1 MMLELLSVPAVIL
14 ILGAFVLPL
23 IPERIRST
31 AFITFPLVA
40 LAMVWTM
47 PEGNLLQVLFASY
60 ELELLAV
67 DGLSRI
73 FGIIFALITIIGGIY
88 AFHIKDLGQQTSALA
103 YAGGA
108 LGVTFA
114 GDFFTLFIFWEIMAA
129 ASAYLIW
136 ARETKESDKA
146 GMRYL
151 LVHIFGGG
159 LLFTGILLHLANG
172 GSLYIESIEPAY
184 TAANIFM
191 LLGVAL
197 NTAVPPLHAWLA
209 DAYPKATITGAV
221 FMCALTTKSAVYVMI
236 RLFPGWEILI
246 WVGVIMALY
255 GTIYALIAND
265 IREILAYSIISQIG
279 YMVTAIGIGTE
290 LALNGATAHAFNHI
304 LYKSLLFMAAGA
316 VIHATGTSK
325 LSELGGFAKKMPLI
339 ISLYMVGALS
349 ISGMPFLNGFVSKT
363 MISGALGDAHLEWPI
378 LLLLIATIGT
388 FLHTGLK
395 LPYFTWFTEKKTE
408 FEISSVP
415 TNMKVAMGI
424 GALFCILFGLA
435 PQLLYSQLPYA
446 TDFQPFSVYNFVEM
460 TQILVLA
467 FVGFWFLKGH
477 LNVSSTI
484 SLDTDWFYRRPAA
497 IVRTIFV
504 KFPNNFFGQVERV
517 SLNLAN
523 KLSGLSENPIRVFL
537 PSFVMSGREIKS
549 DGFTASMSAALAFI
563 LFGFIVA
570 ALFVLL

>member
-23 IPERIRST
+23 IPERFRST

-40 LAMVWTM
+40 LVMVWTM
-47 PEGNLLQVLFASY
+47 PEGNLLQVPFASY
-60 ELELLAV
+60 ELDLLAV

-73 FGIIFALITIIGGIY
+73 FGIIFALITVIGGVY
-88 AFHIKDLGQQTSALA
+88 AFHIKDLGQQSSALA

-129 ASAYLIW
+129 ASSYLIW
-136 ARETKESDKA
+136 ARETKESAKA

-159 LLFTGILLHLANG
+159 LLFTGILLHLSSG
-172 GSLYIESIEPAY
+172 GSLYIESIEPAF

-246 WVGVIMALY
+246 WVGVIMAIY
-255 GTIYALIAND
+255 GTIYALLAND

-304 LYKSLLFMAAGA
+304 IYKSLLFMAAGA

-325 LSELGGFAKKMPLI
+325 LSEMGGFAKKMPLI
-339 ISLYMVGALS
+339 VSLYMVGALS

-395 LPYFTWFTEKKTE
+395 LPYFTWFAEKKTD
-408 FEISSVP
+408 FEVSAIP
-415 TNMKVAMGI
+415 TNMKVAMGL
-424 GALFCILFGLA
+424 GALFCILFGVA
-435 PQLLYSQLPYA
+435 PQLLYSQLPYP
-446 TDFQPFSVYNFVEM
+446 TDFQPFSIYNFVEM

-467 FVGFWFLKGH
+467 FVGFWFLKNH

-484 SLDTDWFYRRPAA
+484 SLDTDWFYRRPAGV
-497 IVRTIFV
+497 VRTVFV
-504 KFPNNFFGQVERV
+504 QFPNNLFGLAETF
-517 SLNLAN
+517 SLQIADR
-523 KLSGLSENPIRVFL
+523 LSGLSENPIKVLL
-537 PSFVMSGREIKS
+537 PSFVFSGREIKS

>member
-1 MMLELLSVPAVIL
+1 MIVELLSVPAVIL

-23 IPERIRST
+23 IPERVRST
-31 AFITFPLVA
+31 AFITFPLIA
-40 LAMVWTM
+40 LAMIWTM
-47 PEGNLLQVLFASY
+47 PEGSLLQVPFASY
-60 ELELLAV
+60 ELHLLAV

-88 AFHIKDLGQQTSALA
+88 AFHLKDLGQQSSALA

-129 ASAYLIW
+129 ASSYLIW
-136 ARETKESDKA
+136 ARKTKESDKA

-159 LLFTGILLHLANG
+159 LLFTGILLHLSSG

-184 TAANIFM
+184 TLANIFI

-246 WVGVIMALY
+246 WVGVIMAIY
-255 GTIYALIAND
+255 GTIYALLAND

-304 LYKSLLFMAAGA
+304 IYKSLLFMAAGA
-316 VIHATGTSK
+316 VIHATGKSK

-339 ISLYMVGALS
+339 IGLYMVGALS
-349 ISGMPFLNGFVSKT
+349 ISGMPLLNGFISKT
-363 MISGALGDAHLEWPI
+363 MISGALGDAHLEWPV
-378 LLLLIATIGT
+378 LLLLLATIGT

-395 LPYFTWFTEKKTE
+395 LPYFTWFSEKKSE
-408 FEISSVP
+408 FTVSAIP
-415 TNMKVAMGI
+415 MNMKIAMGT
-424 GALFCILFGLA
+424 GAFFCILFGLS
-435 PQLLYSQLPYA
+435 PQLLYGNLPYA
-446 TDFQPFSVYNFVEM
+446 VEFQPYTVYNLVEM

-467 FVGFWFLKGH
+467 FVGFWFFKNN
-477 LNVSSTI
+477 LNVASTI
-484 SLDTDWFYRRPAA
+484 SLDTDWFYRKPAKV
-497 IVRTIFV
+497 VRYVFV
-504 KFPNNFFGQVERV
+504 YIPNNFYGWVEKVALRLV
-517 SLNLAN
+517 G
-523 KLSGLSENPIRVFL
+523 KLSGISKNPMKVLL
-537 PSFVMSGREIKS
+537 PAFAMEGREVKS
-549 DGFTASMSAALAFI
+549 DGFTVSMSTALAFI
-563 LFGFIVA
+563 LFGFLVVS
-570 ALFVLL
+570 LVMLL

>member
-1 MMLELLSVPAVIL
+1 MMLELLTIPAIIL
-14 ILGAFVLPL
+14 ILGALVLPL
-23 IPERIRST
+23 LPKSVRSS
-31 AFITFPLVA
+31 AFIALGVAA

-47 PEGNLLQVLFASY
+47 PEGNLLQVSFASY

-73 FGIIFALITIIGGIY
+73 FGIVFALITVIGGIY
-88 AFHIKDLGQQTSALA
+88 AFHIKDLGQQSSALA

-129 ASAYLIW
+129 ASSYLIW
-136 ARETKESDKA
+136 ARETEESAKA

-159 LLFTGILLHLANG
+159 LLFTGILMHLSGG
-172 GSLYIESIEPAY
+172 GSLYIDNIEQAY
-184 TAANIFM
+184 TAANIFI

-246 WVGVIMALY
+246 WVGVVMAIY
-255 GTIYALIAND
+255 GTIYALLAND

-279 YMVTAIGIGTE
+279 YMVTVIGIGTD
-290 LALNGATAHAFNHI
+290 LAINGATAHAFNHI
-304 LYKSLLFMAAGA
+304 MYKSLLFMAAGS
-316 VIHATGTSK
+316 VIYATGTSK
-325 LSELGGFAKKMPLI
+325 LSELGGLARKMPLVLG
-339 ISLYMVGALS
+339 LYMVGALS
-349 ISGMPFLNGFVSKT
+349 ISGMPFLNGFISKT
-363 MISGALGDAHLEWPI
+363 MITGALGDAHLEWPI
-378 LLLLIATIGT
+378 LLLLLATVGT

-395 LPYFTWFTEKKTE
+395 LPYFTWFNDSEKE
-408 FEISSVP
+408 FQLSEIP
-415 TNMKVAMGI
+415 ANMKAAMGI
-424 GALFCILFGLA
+424 GAFFCILFGVA
-435 PQLLYSQLPYA
+435 PNLLYNQLPYP

-467 FVGFWFLKGH
+467 FAAFWFLKSH
-477 LNVSSTI
+477 LNVASTI
-484 SLDTDWFYRRPAA
+484 SLDTDWFYRRPAG
-497 IVRTIFV
+497 IVRTVFV
-504 KFPNNFFGQVERV
+504 EFPNKLFGIAETV

-523 KLSGLSENPIRVFL
+523 KLSALSGNPMKVLL
-537 PSFVMSGREIKS
+537 PSFVISGREVKS
-549 DGFTASMSAALAFI
+549 DDFSASMSAALAFI
-563 LFGFIVA
+563 LFGFIIA